1 MGTSMVERITIEGTR
16 SSPAVD
22 CDPNKRVIHLSG
34 ESYPEN
40 TFDFYRPIIAWLDD
54 ILDEEAGLPVTL
66 EIALSY
72 LNTGSIKSMM
82 DMLDRLYEAH
92 GNGAEVSVIWRCD
105 PDNERVVELAEEL
118 LEDVS
123 LPYDIVTD

>member
-1 MGTSMVERITIEGTR
+1 MVERITIEGTR

-22 CDPNKRVIHLSG
+22 CDPEKLVIHLSG

-40 TFDFYRPIIAWLDD
+40 TFDFYRPIVAWL
-54 ILDEEAGLPVTL
+54 EEALDGEDKRPLTM

-82 DMLDRLYEAH
+82 DMLDNMDEAH
-92 GNGAEVSVIWRCD
+92 DDGREVSVLWRCD
-105 PDNERVVELAEEL
+105 PENERIIELAEEL

-123 LPYDIVTD
+123 LPYEIVTD

>member
-1 MGTSMVERITIEGTR
+1 MVERITIEGTR

-22 CDPNKRVIHLSG
+22 CDPSKRVIHLSG

-40 TFDFYRPIIAWLDD
+40 TFDFYRPIITWLDT
-54 ILDEEAGLPVTL
+54 ILDDETKEPVTL

-82 DMLDRLYEAH
+82 DMLDRLDEAH
-92 GNGAEVSVIWRCD
+92 AAGTEVSVIWRCD
-105 PDNERVVELAEEL
+105 PENERIVELAEEL

-123 LPYDIVTD
+123 LPYDIVTE

>member
-1 MGTSMVERITIEGTR
+1 MVERITIEGTR

-40 TFDFYRPIIAWLDD
+40 TFDFYRPIIAWLDAV
-54 ILDEEAGLPVTL
+54 LDDGSNQAVTL

-82 DMLDRLYEAH
+82 DMLDRMDEAH
-92 GNGAEVSVIWRCD
+92 DTGIEVSVIWRCD
-105 PDNERVVELAEEL
+105 PENERIVELAEEL

>member
-1 MGTSMVERITIEGTR
+1 MVERITIEGTR

-22 CDPNKRVIHLSG
+22 CDPEKLVIHLSG

-40 TFDFYRPIIAWLDD
+40 TFDFYRPIVAWL
-54 ILDEEAGLPVTL
+54 EAALEAEDARPLTM

-82 DMLDRLYEAH
+82 DMLDSMDEAH
-92 GNGAEVSVIWRCD
+92 GEGREVSVLWRCD
-105 PDNERVVELAEEL
+105 PENERIVELAEEL

-123 LPYDIVTD
+123 LPYEIVTD